1 VPTEQDVRV
10 YARLDGTEPFTNWL
24 RSLRDG
30 KTRGH
35 IRQRIARVRLGNFG
49 DARSVGDGVQELR
62 IPFGPGFRI
71 YFGREGDSVVILLS
85 GGDKS
90 TQTRDIDRAKEYWRD
105 YRSRDHG

>member
-1 VPTEQDVRV
+1 MPTEQEVRV

-30 KTRGH
+30 KTRGR

-49 DARSVGDGVQELR
+49 DARSVGDGVQEVR

-71 YFGREGDSVVILLS
+71 YFGREGDSIVILLS

-90 TQTRDIDRAKEYWRD
+90 TQTRDIDRAKEYWRE